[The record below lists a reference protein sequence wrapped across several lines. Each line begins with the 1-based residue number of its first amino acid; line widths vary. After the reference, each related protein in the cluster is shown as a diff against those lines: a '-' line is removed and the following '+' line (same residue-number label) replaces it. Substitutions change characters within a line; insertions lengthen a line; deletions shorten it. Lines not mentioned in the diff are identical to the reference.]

1 MTKAGIAE
9 KISTRLQIPKRE
21 SLELLES
28 VLSTLKATLDS
39 GETIKIT
46 GFGRFEVK
54 QKKARKGRN
63 PQTGETIT
71 IAARKIM
78 SFKPSESLKTRIN
91 KKLIG
96 P

>member
-9 KISTRLQIPKRE
+9 KISTRLQIPKSD

-39 GETIKIT
+39 GEVIKIT

-71 IAARKIM
+71 IAARKVM
-78 SFKPSESLKTRIN
+78 TFRPSETLKARIN